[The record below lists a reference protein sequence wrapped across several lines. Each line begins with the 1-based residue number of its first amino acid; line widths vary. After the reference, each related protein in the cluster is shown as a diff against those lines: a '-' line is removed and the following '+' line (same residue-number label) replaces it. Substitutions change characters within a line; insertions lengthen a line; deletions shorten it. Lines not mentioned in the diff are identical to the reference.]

1 MSSFNST
8 SLEPRTILSNDANSP
23 VFKSKGVQP
32 VARDKNLNPV
42 DIADTKE
49 ERNQKSK
56 GLQMTVKGVQDLL
69 VPLVISL
76 VNQLAWDV
84 DGFYVPHS
92 LADKPVISAPSTKWG
107 QGFGGQEIID
117 PDDLKSLVIRT
128 YYSCNSSHWEIHGES
143 MAFTYCC

>member
-84 DGFYVPHS
+84 DGFYVSHS
-92 LADKPVISAPSTKWG
+92 LADKPVISAPSTK
-107 QGFGGQEIID
+107 
-117 PDDLKSLVIRT
+117 
-128 YYSCNSSHWEIHGES
+128 
-143 MAFTYCC
+143 